1 MIIRSNTGI
10 RSREWS
16 GSTMMS
22 NWRNIDSFRH
32 VRSTWWIFGKK
43 IIRSMPWRWSM
54 FWDGDGLI

>member
-1 MIIRSNTGI
+1 MIIRSNTCV

-43 IIRSMPWRWSM
+43 NN
-54 FWDGDGLI
+54 